1 MVRHK
6 TALKFKTYHDWN
18 LALFGFKFLN
28 TGDSRVRGVD
38 MSLAATTPE
47 TNKRFGV
54 SALIG
59 YTYIEPVSL
68 TPDSVY
74 ARDKSL
80 GGFGQDLSY
89 KSSSMDTTNNILKYR
104 FQHMFKLDLEFK
116 IYRFNVGVSNKY
128 YTKMQNVDRAFK
140 DVETLTEGFYP
151 YVEKIKGVN

>member
-1 MVRHK
+1 MQICCIFYQK
-6 TALKFKTYHDWN
+6 YHN
-18 LALFGFKFLN
+18 TIEYLFGVWDPDVAIVGFKFLN

-89 KSSSMDTTNNILKYR
+89 KSSSMDTTNNILK
-104 FQHMFKLDLEFK
+104 FPDNILVITLSTFLQCVAFPFKSF
-116 IYRFNVGVSNKY
+116 FFV
-128 YTKMQNVDRAFK
+128 
-140 DVETLTEGFYP
+140 
-151 YVEKIKGVN
+151 